1 MGKPHSRI
9 FLAMLSAPVR
19 PAAVAGLFYPED
31 PQTLAAEVQILLA
44 QAQPQDAA
52 PPPPKAI
59 IAPHAGYIY
68 SGSTAAA
75 AFSLLEP
82 ARETIRR
89 VILIGPS
96 HRVAFHGV
104 AVPSASFF
112 DTPLGRIEVDTE
124 TVTKL
129 SGQPGV
135 VVNDGA
141 HAQEHSLEVMLPFLQ
156 ATLENFRI
164 VPLVVGL
171 SSPVALAE
179 LIEQLWGGAET
190 LIVISSDLSHYLPYS
205 LAVTTDGR
213 TAEEIV
219 ALLPSIGH
227 EQACGATG
235 INALLLAA
243 KRRHSEARLL
253 ALRNSGDTAGE
264 RSRVVGYMA
273 ASFTPGD
280 QRPN

>member
-1 MGKPHSRI
+1 
-9 FLAMLSAPVR
+9 MLSAPVR

-44 QAQPQDAA
+44 RAHPQDAGLS
-52 PPPPKAI
+52 PPKAI

-89 VILIGPS
+89 VVLIGPS
-96 HRVAFHGV
+96 HRLAFQGI
-104 AVPSASFF
+104 AVPGASFF
-112 DTPLGRIEVDTE
+112 DTPLGRVEVDAE

-129 SGQPGV
+129 SGQSGV
-135 VVNDGA
+135 VVNDAA

-156 ATLENFRI
+156 TTLENFRI

-171 SSPVALAE
+171 VSPVVLAE

-243 KRRHSEARLL
+243 KRRHSEAHLL